1 MNIPQSAMLVKEA
14 TKLKKVDISKAVS
27 LLYKALKITPL
38 ESQLSVIKK
47 LADYERLNNNLINT
61 IEILYH
67 SYKDSI
73 NSTDYFMKTMYAH
86 IKIDYIFTQLKK
98 SKIIVDELKLEA
110 EKLHI
115 VALAVQARSDEVEK
129 RVKILSKSQEL
140 QKFLL
145 DNLEELKQLSI
156 PQKTVY
162 ENDIFVTGKVINLND
177 LWKNDK
183 YTNQCYDS
191 MISTIDARI
200 DEIIIKLLKT
210 IN

>member
-1 MNIPQSAMLVKEA
+1 MNIPQYAMLVKEA

-27 LLYKALKITPL
+27 LLYKALNITPL

-73 NSTDYFMKTMYAH
+73 NSSDYFMRTMYAH

-183 YTNQCYDS
+183 YTNQCFDS
-191 MISTIDARI
+191 MILTIDARI